1 MTVPNPSKIEIA
13 CKRIHSETMEV
24 EEEESETSKRYKNE
38 SEKELVEV
46 GSKKMKGKIQG
57 LTFEVQEYN
66 FSET

>member
-1 MTVPNPSKIEIA
+1 
-13 CKRIHSETMEV
+13 MEV

-46 GSKKMKGKIQG
+46 GSKKMKGKFQG
-57 LTFEVQEYN
+57 PTFEVQEYN